1 VTQNAIKCRPYGTTA
16 AGIAVDEY
24 ILTNAQGM
32 EARIITYGGIITS
45 IRVPDRRGTLA
56 NVVLG
61 FDTLADYETKNPY
74 FGCITGRCANRIAHG
89 RFVLDGV
96 EYTLATGDGP
106 HHEHGGQAGFDKRVW
121 AAEPPV
127 SENGPRLALT
137 YLSPDGEEGYPG
149 NLDVRVVYTLTDAN
163 GLHIDYTATTDRP
176 TLVNLTNHSY
186 FNLAGNGAG
195 DIHDHILMINAD
207 RYTPADKTMIP
218 TGELA
223 PVDGTPFD
231 FRIPRAIG
239 PGQRSSHPQIVTGRG
254 YDHNF
259 VLNRPAPDNG
269 DLILAARLYDPG
281 SGRALEVMTTEPGM
295 QLYAGNFLDATLIG
309 SGGGLYRQSD
319 GLALETQHFPDS
331 PNHPAFP
338 PVVLRPGQVYHTTT
352 VFRFAAR

>member
-1 VTQNAIKCRPYGTTA
+1 MAQSAINRRPYGTTA

-24 ILTNAQGM
+24 ILTNTQGM
-32 EARIITYGGIITS
+32 EVRIITYGGIITS
-45 IRVPDRRGTLA
+45 LRVPDRSGTLA

-61 FDTLADYETKNPY
+61 LDTLADYETKNPH

-89 RFVLDGV
+89 RFTLDGV
-96 EYTLATGDGP
+96 DYTLATGHGP
-106 HHEHGGQAGFDKRVW
+106 HHEHGGKVGFDKRVW
-121 AAEPPV
+121 AAEPSV
-127 SENGPRLALT
+127 SGSGPRLALM

-149 NLDVRVVYTLTDAN
+149 TLDTKVVYTLTDADA
-163 GLHIDYTATTDRP
+163 LHIDYMATTDRP
-176 TLVNLTNHSY
+176 TLINLTNHSY

-195 DIHDHILMINAD
+195 DIYDHILMINAD
-207 RYTPADKTMIP
+207 RYTPADQTLIP

-223 PVDGTPFD
+223 PIDGTPFD

-239 PGQRSSHPQIVTGRG
+239 PGQRSTHSQIVIGRG

-259 VLNRPAPDNG
+259 VLNRPVPDDG
-269 DLILAARLYDPG
+269 ALILAARLYDPG
-281 SGRALEVMTTEPGM
+281 SGRVLEVLTTEPGM

-309 SGGGLYRQSD
+309 SGGSLYRQSD

-338 PVVLRPGQVYHTTT
+338 SVVLRPGQVYHSTT